1 MAEEEEEVIVEEGEE
16 NEEEGEENEEG
27 DFLETINEESFDNCY
42 KRTRRD
48 FIELVTFGKQFFP
61 SFQEP
66 SLENTIK
73 YINLAESIL
82 SQLDEQ
88 QYKQCTLNIYKNN
101 SKDCVNCCGCGK

>member
-1 MAEEEEEVIVEEGEE
+1 MAEEGGEEEVIVEEGEE
-16 NEEEGEENEEG
+16 NEEH
-27 DFLETINEESFDNCY
+27 DFIETINEESFDHCY
-42 KRTRRD
+42 KRTRSD

-61 SFQEP
+61 SFQP
-66 SLENTIK
+66 PTRENIIK
-73 YINLAESIL
+73 YVNLAESIL